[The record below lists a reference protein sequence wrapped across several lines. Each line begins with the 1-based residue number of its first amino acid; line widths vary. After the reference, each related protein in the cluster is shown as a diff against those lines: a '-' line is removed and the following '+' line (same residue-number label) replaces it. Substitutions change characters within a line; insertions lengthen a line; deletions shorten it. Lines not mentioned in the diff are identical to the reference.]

1 MDFKNVA
8 YGRKNIKLDQA
19 VFIDMDPLSGDSKFN
34 MEDLWLKMCQNLFEW
49 YTEAFVKRWPME
61 KELDCLIILA

>member
-34 MEDLWLKMCQNLFEW
+34 MEDL
-49 YTEAFVKRWPME
+49 
-61 KELDCLIILA
+61 